1 MRIVKASA
9 KPRSSKKFS
18 KVRADEDI
26 NIDET
31 VVDEAPAEEGGE
43 ATVAPEATDML
54 FEAED
59 VAELVAEVTGEEV
72 TVEVDDADDSVIFTV
87 GEEEFTVEPEGDEE
101 ILEASRKSLRGK
113 QSVRASKKS
122 EPRKPV
128 RASRKVAG
136 SRKALR
142 RK

>member
-9 KPRSSKKFS
+9 KPSTSKKFS

-31 VVDEAPAEEGGE
+31 VVDEASEGG

-59 VAELVAEVTGEEV
+59 VAELVAEVTGQDV

-101 ILEASRKSLRGK
+101 ILESSRKSLANK
-113 QSVRASKKS
+113 KSVRASKV
-122 EPRKPV
+122 PARKPV
-128 RASRKVAG
+128 RASRKAA
-136 SRKALR
+136 SRRPLR
-142 RK
+142 HR